1 MRLFK
6 ICIAAVLLNASV
18 FAAPAVWTGKVAES
32 FASGKGSA
40 FDPYIIETAEQF
52 ALMAKNCETESFY
65 KLAADIALNS
75 GDAKD
80 WAKSA
85 PKNKWTVCGDTVKPA
100 KLFLDGAGHS
110 VSGLYVNSDKDYQG
124 LFGVWIGSVN
134 DLTIKNSYVKGASS
148 VGTVAGAFITAQN
161 GVSGI
166 KNVSVE
172 TNVEGRNFVGGLIGT
187 AGVVVND
194 TAVYSGKNQYSYS
207 NYGNKIL
214 CGNALIND
222 VSVSGTVSGNIMI
235 GGVIGFWAGL
245 SASDRSRLVGAVN
258 KASVKGDSIVGGVF
272 GEYKGPEWGNTRVGQ
287 LVLMNCVNY
296 GDISGI
302 KYVAG
307 IANSI
312 YGITSYHTNSITGK
326 LEIDQNRGDI
336 QNFANFG
343 KISAKKIACGLVDS
357 EIKFGYNAGQVS
369 SDTLACD
376 YGRGARIYDFY
387 EEHRDSIREYSDSL
401 GAYFIPDTGKT
412 LLNKG
417 YPLFAYWHKD
427 KLFDN
432 GSGTKDDPYLIKN
445 LHDLRRFE
453 RHAEVFIDSVRELR
467 YYRQEADIELPKA
480 ENNWKPVNA
489 WWISYDGNGHSISN
503 LNITDSNVN
512 VDSLLEKAESIK
524 NIESYNEEKK
534 FRNNIGFFD
543 SLESSQIH
551 DLSLQNVNI
560 QGGGHVGA
568 LWSGRGNAEF
578 SGITVTGSVKGLF
591 SVGGIAGFG
600 QKSGKFFNVTN
611 YADVTGVDN
620 VYGIGA
626 GDIYFSRN
634 YGNIKGYSYVAGIS
648 GSPSNHDVKYVYNRG
663 DVSGDKFVGGLVTYM
678 DGRGSLVSSYNAA
691 KVTGNDTVGAI
702 VASAAK
708 DTIGS
713 AILYDKTLADIPAI
727 GVDGKALANSVE
739 GVDSKT
745 LKSAAG
751 VAKLGLYYTED
762 SKNENDGYPIFTFF
776 KGTGSKDSPYL
787 IGSAQELMVLS
798 ALSNEQNSAG
808 NSLYASFLND
818 KHFKIT
824 ADIDLNASEKN
835 PWVPLFSCKASA
847 KSGFKGSIDGDGH
860 VISGIYTD
868 SLEYSGLVGV
878 NDGTIKNIGIAKS
891 SIRGQYAGAIAGVN
905 HGIIENC
912 WNESA
917 TVRGN
922 IAGGIAGLFEQKS
935 DVFASSV
942 GIGNYSTGKI
952 YIDRTYNAGDV
963 SGTQYAGGL
972 VGFMNLGTG
981 SSGVPISD
989 ARNFETLANSY
1000 NVGNVS
1006 SEKGS
1011 FGGLVGSVAHLATR
1025 EEQVFTLKNLY
1036 NTVDVCASAKSGSK
1050 CTLTADAHS
1059 KSTYIKNVF
1068 YLGEKRDST
1077 VGVAKTSKEMK
1088 SSDFV
1093 TLLGDAFEQDSKGS
1107 NDGYPVISKKGVFD
1121 PNQYEK
1127 DQTRIVASP
1136 LVFRN
1141 LQVSVAGREI
1151 RLDNV
1156 VNGAK
1161 TSLYDVHGR
1170 LLWSGSTATSIVI
1183 PVQKPGMYIAKN
1195 KFQMAKIVVR

>member
-1 MRLFK
+1 M
-6 ICIAAVLLNASV
+6 
-18 FAAPAVWTGKVAES
+18 
-32 FASGKGSA
+32 
-40 FDPYIIETAEQF
+40 
-52 ALMAKNCETESFY
+52 
-65 KLAADIALNS
+65 
-75 GDAKD
+75 
-80 WAKSA
+80 
-85 PKNKWTVCGDTVKPA
+85 
-100 KLFLDGAGHS
+100 
-110 VSGLYVNSDKDYQG
+110 
-124 LFGVWIGSVN
+124 
-134 DLTIKNSYVKGASS
+134 
-148 VGTVAGAFITAQN
+148 
-161 GVSGI
+161 
-166 KNVSVE
+166 
-172 TNVEGRNFVGGLIGT
+172 
-187 AGVVVND
+187 
-194 TAVYSGKNQYSYS
+194 
-207 NYGNKIL
+207 
-214 CGNALIND
+214 
-222 VSVSGTVSGNIMI
+222 
-235 GGVIGFWAGL
+235 
-245 SASDRSRLVGAVN
+245 
-258 KASVKGDSIVGGVF
+258 
-272 GEYKGPEWGNTRVGQ
+272 
-287 LVLMNCVNY
+287 
-296 GDISGI
+296 
-302 KYVAG
+302 
-307 IANSI
+307 
-312 YGITSYHTNSITGK
+312 
-326 LEIDQNRGDI
+326 
-336 QNFANFG
+336 
-343 KISAKKIACGLVDS
+343 
-357 EIKFGYNAGQVS
+357 
-369 SDTLACD
+369 
-376 YGRGARIYDFY
+376 
-387 EEHRDSIREYSDSL
+387 
-401 GAYFIPDTGKT
+401 
-412 LLNKG
+412 
-417 YPLFAYWHKD
+417 
-427 KLFDN
+427 
-432 GSGTKDDPYLIKN
+432 
-445 LHDLRRFE
+445 
-453 RHAEVFIDSVRELR
+453 
-467 YYRQEADIELPKA
+467 
-480 ENNWKPVNA
+480 
-489 WWISYDGNGHSISN
+489 
-503 LNITDSNVN
+503 
-512 VDSLLEKAESIK
+512 
-524 NIESYNEEKK
+524 
-534 FRNNIGFFD
+534 
-543 SLESSQIH
+543 
-551 DLSLQNVNI
+551 
-560 QGGGHVGA
+560 
-568 LWSGRGNAEF
+568 
-578 SGITVTGSVKGLF
+578 
-591 SVGGIAGFG
+591 
-600 QKSGKFFNVTN
+600 
-611 YADVTGVDN
+611 
-620 VYGIGA
+620 
-626 GDIYFSRN
+626 
-634 YGNIKGYSYVAGIS
+634 
-648 GSPSNHDVKYVYNRG
+648 
-663 DVSGDKFVGGLVTYM
+663 
-678 DGRGSLVSSYNAA
+678 
-691 KVTGNDTVGAI
+691 
-702 VASAAK
+702 
-708 DTIGS
+708 
-713 AILYDKTLADIPAI
+713 
-727 GVDGKALANSVE
+727 
-739 GVDSKT
+739 
-745 LKSAAG
+745 
-751 VAKLGLYYTED
+751 GLYYTED

-776 KGTGSKDSPYL
+776 KGTGAKDSPYL

-1011 FGGLVGSVAHLATR
+1011 FGGLVGSVAYLATR

-1068 YLGEKRDST
+1068 YLGEMRDST

-1088 SSDFV
+1088 SKDFV

-1170 LLWSGSTATSIVI
+1170 LLWSGSTATSIVV